1 MVQYTIHSVKEFIQ
15 ALLCSELFDSYYLS
29 EGQITTFN
37 TYHIDGHFKK
47 EFFQDIK
54 ETEELPEREYSFWK
68 ENRNFCF
75 DLIKGK
81 RVPLQFKFVLL
92 LSPAQLHSL
101 LTRENLA
108 LSPKNIGG
116 CFLNI
121 QYREGGLT
129 LTSGTALTAFSLDKS
144 LEKAWDKTLTCFLA
158 SHNFI
163 S

>member
-1 MVQYTIHSVKEFIQ
+1 MIQYTIQSVKDFIQ
-15 ALLCSELFDSYYLS
+15 AFLCSELFDTFYLS

-47 EFFQDIK
+47 EFFQDLK
-54 ETEELPEREYSFWK
+54 ETDAVPDREYSFWK
-68 ENRNFCF
+68 ENRSFCF

-92 LSPAQLHSL
+92 LSPSQLTALLAQ
-101 LTRENLA
+101 ENLTFSLA
-108 LSPKNIGG
+108 DIRG

-121 QYREGGLT
+121 AYRDGQLT
-129 LTSGTALTAFSLDKS
+129 CTSGTALATFSLDKS
-144 LEKAWDKTLTCFLA
+144 LEEAWDKSLSRFLG

-163 S
+163 